1 MVWANPVSPPAGG
14 AEAEG
19 SLGQDW
25 GHTSKGALLP
35 GKILSSGCQMPEQE
49 TGIPQFQESWSPS
62 TLLPQARPRHTHEAW
77 PRPKTGRGA
86 QGHVSSRQVSSWK

>member
-25 GHTSKGALLP
+25 GHIIEGSLLS
-35 GKILSSGCQMPEQE
+35 GKILSSGCQMHEQE
-49 TGIPQFQESWSPS
+49 TGIPQLQESWSPG
-62 TLLPQARPRHTHEAW
+62 TRLPQTRPQDTHEAW
-77 PRPKTGRGA
+77 PRPKTGKGA
-86 QGHVSSRQVSSWK
+86 QGQVSFP